1 MKGVV
6 VVLPKWSRF
15 SPGELTE
22 EDGIGGKSDAFNKIS
37 DAPGPQA
44 DQGFRLH
51 PNPSPQ
57 PMTAGAIAPE
67 NKGTTSRAA
76 THEGG
81 APRRRPP
88 RSPRPR

>member
-15 SPGELTE
+15 SPGELTKE
-22 EDGIGGKSDAFNKIS
+22 EGIGGKSDAFEGVAITS
-37 DAPGPQA
+37 PQA
-44 DQGFRLH
+44 DQGFCLH

-57 PMTAGAIAPE
+57 PMTAGAIAPG
-67 NKGTTSRAA
+67 NKGTTSMAA

-81 APRRRPP
+81 APRRQPP
-88 RSPRPR
+88 RSPRPL